1 MDLSISP
8 SVALKGVYRRNSIF
22 VVGGTLEQIMN
33 TVVGSEGF
41 LGGIWGRE
49 WVGFGLVAAGGGVC
63 TKLAAPIKLGE
74 PALCQMSFKLRTETL
89 ERPCAEYL

>member
-8 SVALKGVYRRNSIF
+8 LVALKGVYRRNSIF

-49 WVGFGLVAAGGGVC
+49 WVGFGLVAAGGGVG
-63 TKLAAPIKLGE
+63 TTGRNVAETFRSSNHGARLGDPVQKPE
-74 PALCQMSFKLRTETL
+74 ARIG
-89 ERPCAEYL
+89 